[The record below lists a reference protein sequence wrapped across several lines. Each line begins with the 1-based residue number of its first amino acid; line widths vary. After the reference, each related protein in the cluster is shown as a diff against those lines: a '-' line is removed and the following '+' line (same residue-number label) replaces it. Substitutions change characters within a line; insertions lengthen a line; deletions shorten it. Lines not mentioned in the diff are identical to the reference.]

1 MRHHD
6 IEALVMADERS
17 PLYVQMPPDRYDELE
32 REQSRQ
38 HGRYIGEG
46 ELQPVVVHGK
56 AR

>member
-6 IEALVMADERS
+6 IEALVMADERY
-17 PLYVQMPPDRYDELE
+17 PLYVRMTPEQYDELE

-38 HGRYIGEG
+38 LGRYIGEG
-46 ELQPVVVHGK
+46 VLQPVVVHGK

>member
-17 PLYVQMPPDRYDELE
+17 PLYVQMPPDQYDELE